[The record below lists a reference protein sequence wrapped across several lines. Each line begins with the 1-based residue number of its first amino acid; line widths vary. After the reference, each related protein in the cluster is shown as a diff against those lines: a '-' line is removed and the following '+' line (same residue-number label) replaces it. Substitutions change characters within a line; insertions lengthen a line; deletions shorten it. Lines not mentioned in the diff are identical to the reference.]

1 MKIKKLFKTIAL
13 ALSVSLLTPLAITA
27 KADTDN
33 ATLTT
38 TSTTSSTNTPEI
50 IGEAAITMDVETGEI
65 IYSKNADLKLSPA
78 STTKLMTALLFAE
91 NKTKSDMLT
100 FSDTVLKVTETSLN
114 NYKLVNPG
122 DKISADDAMKALL
135 IFSANDSA
143 YLIAESV
150 GGTVDNFVAMMN
162 EKAKELGLTNTTF
175 LNPCGLEIDPLNPSN
190 TSINQTTAYDLAKIG
205 IAALKNEWV
214 KEVVSPKYKETTI
227 DLSGSPVKLESRN
240 KLLGENGNIGGKTG
254 TEELAGHCF
263 VGFYERDGR
272 QLVTVVLK
280 SEYGVRGLNVFED
293 TEKIANYSYS
303 APKEI
308 FKTANDEVGTIDLT
322 YKAFG
327 FFGAEK
333 TITAPIYVTEDVT
346 YYQNDFND
354 KNATIT
360 YANENKDAWK
370 LSGNKDIKLTYS
382 TPGFSKEVNGT
393 IKLSKLDLI
402 KTNLPLY
409 LLSALVIIIIVV
421 LVFVIIKAIKYKNR
435 RSRRRYY

>member
-33 ATLTT
+33 STTTTVET
-38 TSTTSSTNTPEI
+38 TSTTVAPEI
-50 IGEAAITMDVETGEI
+50 IGEAAITMDVETGEV

-114 NYKLVNPG
+114 NYKVVNPG

-135 IFSANDSA
+135 IFSANDIA
-143 YLIAESV
+143 YLMAESV
-150 GGTVDNFVAMMN
+150 GGTVDNFVSMMN
-162 EKAKELGLTNTTF
+162 DKAKELGLTNTTF
-175 LNPCGLEIDPLNPSN
+175 VNPCGLEIDPLNPSN

-205 IAALKNEWV
+205 IAALQNEWV
-214 KEVVSPKYKETTI
+214 KEVVSPTYKETTI
-227 DLSGSPVKLESRN
+227 DLSGSPIQLESRN
-240 KLLGENGNIGGKTG
+240 KLLGTNGNIGGKTG

-263 VGFYERDGR
+263 VGFYEREGR
-272 QLVTVVLK
+272 ELVTVVLK

-303 APKEI
+303 APKEV
-308 FKTANDEVGTIDLT
+308 FKTSGEEVGTIDLT

-346 YYQNDFND
+346 YYKNDFND

-360 YANENKDAWK
+360 YTNENKDAWK
-370 LSGNKDIKLTYS
+370 LSGNKEIKLTYS

-409 LLSALVIIIIVV
+409 LLSILVIVIIVV
-421 LVFVIIKAIKYKNR
+421 LILVIIKAIKYKNR

>member
-38 TSTTSSTNTPEI
+38 TSTTSSTNAPEI
-50 IGEAAITMDVETGEI
+50 IGEAAITMDVETGEV
-65 IYSKNADLKLSPA
+65 IYSKNADLKFSPA

-100 FSDTVLKVTETSLN
+100 FSDTALKVTETSLN

-175 LNPCGLEIDPLNPSN
+175 FNPCGLEIDPLNPSS
-190 TSINQTTAYDLAKIG
+190 TAINQTTAYDLAKIG
-205 IAALKNEWV
+205 IAAFQNEWI
-214 KEVVSPKYKETTI
+214 KDIISEKYIETSI
-227 DLSGSPVKLESRN
+227 DLSGSLVQIETRN
-240 KLLGENGNIGGKTG
+240 KLLGKDGNLGGKTG
-254 TEELAGHCF
+254 NEDLAGHCF
-263 VGFYERDGR
+263 VGLYERDGR
-272 QLVTVVLK
+272 DLVTVVLK
-280 SEYGVRGLNVFED
+280 SVYGVRGMNVFED

-333 TITAPIYVTEDVT
+333 TVTAPIYVTEDVT
-346 YYQNDFND
+346 YYKNDFND

-360 YANENKDAWK
+360 YTNENKDAWK
-370 LSGNKDIKLTYS
+370 LSGNKAIKLTFS

-409 LLSALVIIIIVV
+409 LLSALVIIIIIV